1 VAIGNALQLE
11 AARANP
17 ALCRFNYDAEPIH
30 CRIIAFSLLIHY
42 FTVWSWPLTL
52 RPWSLFFDLEHLRRV
67 ACDVLKLYI
76 KCGTQSSNPRRSYC
90 DFNAWLFDLVH
101 CVTCCAWIWDNC
113 HQVWPST
120 TYPCLNYGVFDAGT
134 LCRAV
139 TLTFDLLTL
148 KVRRTSSVTR

>member
-1 VAIGNALQLE
+1 MAVGNALQLE

-17 ALCRFNYDAEPIH
+17 ALCRFNYDAEPIN
-30 CRIIAFSLLIHY
+30 CRIIAYFAGDTLLYGVILTSDPATLI
-42 FTVWSWPLTL
+42 FVLWPWTFAACRLWRAKTL
-52 RPWSLFFDLEHLRRV
+52 YQMW
-67 ACDVLKLYI
+67 
-76 KCGTQSSNPRRSYC
+76 TQSSNPRRSYC